1 LHKTIK
7 KIEEDTERYSFNT
20 AVSAFMICI
29 NELYDIGCHKKAIL
43 EQVLILITPYAPH
56 FAEEL
61 WTLIGNKGLIVDA
74 PFPVFE
80 SKYVIESSKEYP
92 VSINGKVRANISIAL
107 DATEDQVKEIVLAN
121 ETIQKWVENKPLKK
135 LIFVKGR
142 MINIVI

>member
-1 LHKTIK
+1 LF
-7 KIEEDTERYSFNT
+7 D
-20 AVSAFMICI
+20 A
-29 NELYDIGCHKKAIL
+29 GCHKKIIL

-61 WTLIGNKGLIVDA
+61 WSAMGNEGLIVDA
-74 PFPVFE
+74 TYPVFDPQ
-80 SKYVIESSKEYP
+80 YVLETAKEYP

-107 DATEDQVKEIVLAN
+107 DATEEQVREIVLAN
-121 ETIQKWVENKPLKK
+121 AAVQKWVEDKPVKK